1 MIIRRLLLVLPL
13 LVASWLLVLTL
24 VMRFSDAAP
33 GAVVL
38 FPPEGFIASLP
49 ADLSVVAATRLTVTL
64 VGDAPDMARRLYAA
78 GAPWVLP
85 AGLPGCLPLP
95 DPR

>member
-1 MIIRRLLLVLPL
+1 MTIRRLLLVLSL
-13 LVASWLLVLTL
+13 LIASWLLVLTV

-38 FPPEGFIASLP
+38 FPPDGFIASLP
-49 ADLSVVAATRLTVTL
+49 ADLSVVAATGFTVTL
-64 VGDAPDMARRLYAA
+64 VSDSPEMARRLYQS

-95 DPR
+95 DTR

>member
-1 MIIRRLLLVLPL
+1 MIIRRVLLVLPL

-24 VMRFSDAAP
+24 VMRVSNAAP
-33 GAVVL
+33 GAVVM
-38 FPPEGFIASLP
+38 FPPEGFIAGLP
-49 ADLSVVAATRLTVTL
+49 ADLSVVAANGVSVTL
-64 VGDAPDMARRLYAA
+64 VSDAPDMARRLYAA

>member
-1 MIIRRLLLVLPL
+1 MIIRRVLLVLPL

-33 GAVVL
+33 GAVVM
-38 FPPEGFIASLP
+38 FPPEGFIAGLP
-49 ADLSVVAATRLTVTL
+49 ADLSVVAASGLTVTL
-64 VGDAPDMARRLYAA
+64 VSDSPDMARRLYAA

>member
-1 MIIRRLLLVLPL
+1 MIIKRLALILPL

-49 ADLSVVAATRLTVTL
+49 ADLSVVAATGFTVTL
-64 VGDAPDMARRLYAA
+64 VSDTPEMARRLYHA

-95 DPR
+95 APR

>member
-1 MIIRRLLLVLPL
+1 MIIKRLALILPL

-38 FPPEGFIASLP
+38 FPPAGFVAAMPPDAAIVAASR
-49 ADLSVVAATRLTVTL
+49 LSVTI
-64 VGDAPDMARRLYAA
+64 VGDSPDLARRLSAA

-95 DPR
+95 AL

>member
-1 MIIRRLLLVLPL
+1 MIIKRLALILPL

-24 VMRFSDAAP
+24 VMRISDAAP

-38 FPPEGFIASLP
+38 FPPEGFISSLP
-49 ADLSVVAATRLTVTL
+49 ADLSVVAATGFTVTL
-64 VGDAPDMARRLYAA
+64 VSDTPDMARRLYAA

>member
-1 MIIRRLLLVLPL
+1 MTIKRLLQVLPL

-24 VMRFSDAAP
+24 VMRFSNAAP

-38 FPPEGFIASLP
+38 FPPEGFIARLP
-49 ADLSVVAATRLTVTL
+49 ADLSVVAANGVSVTL
-64 VGDAPDMARRLYAA
+64 VSDSPDMARRLYAA

-95 DPR
+95 APR

>member
-1 MIIRRLLLVLPL
+1 MLPALL
-13 LVASWLLVLTL
+13 ASWLLVLTL

-38 FPPEGFIASLP
+38 FPPAGFIAALP
-49 ADLSVVAATRLTVTL
+49 ADASLVAASRLGVTV
-64 VGDAPDMARRLYAA
+64 VSDAPDLARRLYAA

-95 DPR
+95 AL

>member
-1 MIIRRLLLVLPL
+1 MITRRLLLVLPL

-24 VMRFSDAAP
+24 VMRVSDAAP
-33 GAVVL
+33 GAVVM
-38 FPPEGFIASLP
+38 FPPEGFIAGLP
-49 ADLSVVAATRLTVTL
+49 ADLSVVAANGFTVTL
-64 VGDAPDMARRLYAA
+64 VSDTPDMARRLYDA

>member
-1 MIIRRLLLVLPL
+1 MTIKRLALILPL

-38 FPPEGFIASLP
+38 FPPEGFVASLP
-49 ADLSVVAATRLTVTL
+49 ADLSVVAATGFTVTL
-64 VGDAPDMARRLYAA
+64 VSDTPDMARRLYAA
-78 GAPWVLP
+78 DAPWVLP

-95 DPR
+95 GPR

>member
-1 MIIRRLLLVLPL
+1 MLPL

-38 FPPEGFIASLP
+38 FPPDGFLAGLP
-49 ADLSVVAATRLTVTL
+49 TDVSVVAANGFSVTL
-64 VGDAPDMARRLYAA
+64 VSDSPDMARRLYAA

-95 DPR
+95 DPS

>member
-1 MIIRRLLLVLPL
+1 MIIKRLAMGLPL
-13 LVASWLLVLTL
+13 LLASWLLVLTL

-38 FPPEGFIASLP
+38 FPPAGFVANLP
-49 ADLSVVAATRLTVTL
+49 ADLSVVAASSFTVTL
-64 VGDAPDMARRLYAA
+64 VSERPDMARRLYSA

-95 DPR
+95 APR

>member
-1 MIIRRLLLVLPL
+1 MTIRRLLLVLPL

-38 FPPEGFIASLP
+38 FPPDGFLSRLP
-49 ADLSVVAATRLTVTL
+49 TDVSVVAANGVSVTL
-64 VGDAPDMARRLYAA
+64 VSDSPDMARRLYAA

>member
-1 MIIRRLLLVLPL
+1 MIIRRLALILPL
-13 LVASWLLVLTL
+13 LVACWLLVLTL
-24 VMRFSDAAP
+24 VMRLSDAAP

-38 FPPEGFIASLP
+38 FPPEGFVAALP
-49 ADLSVVAATRLTVTL
+49 ADLSVVAASGYTVTL
-64 VGDAPDMARRLYAA
+64 VSDTPDMARRLYAA

-95 DPR
+95 APR

>member
-1 MIIRRLLLVLPL
+1 MITRRLLLVMPL

-24 VMRFSDAAP
+24 VMRLSDAAP

-38 FPPEGFIASLP
+38 FPSEGFIASLP
-49 ADLSVVAATRLTVTL
+49 ADLSVVAANRISVTL
-64 VGDAPDMARRLYAA
+64 VSDSPDLARRLYDA
-78 GAPWVLP
+78 GALWVLP

-95 DPR
+95 APR